1 MAHPTQQ
8 QVDRVVAMTD
18 PVRRNVA
25 ITTCY
30 RDLSVAVADILGR
43 RDVNWLAFGAWASG
57 TAGRVIRGEGLPLD
71 WGTSEAVAEGNRT
84 IIADVAPRF
93 VRWLDE
99 VERAGEPSRA
109 ALDVA
114 LADAMFDQTP
124 DLADALEAY
133 QQAFEVL
140 QLSGDLAAD
149 AEADRAVAELVL
161 LGNVKVAAHEQRI
174 ADDLIDDAMPLGGLF
189 GRITT
194 RFVEVITPDGALDV
208 CRDVPAPSYLAG
220 QRFPGVLSQLSHA
233 DLCTLAEQY
242 DHALDIAVI
251 GSRATSWECYDERMG
266 FIFCFFR
273 AFARDARYFDLPAEF
288 LR

>member
-1 MAHPTQQ
+1 MAHPSQRM
-8 QVDRVVAMTD
+8 VDDVVALPD
-18 PVRRNVA
+18 PVLRNVA

-30 RDLSVAVADILGR
+30 RDLALAVADVVGR

-57 TAGRVIRGEGLPLD
+57 TAGRVIRGEGLPID
-71 WGTSEAVAEGNRT
+71 WGTSRAVAEGNRT

-99 VERAGEPSRA
+99 VARAGTPSRT
-109 ALDVA
+109 ALEVA
-114 LADAMFDQTP
+114 LADSLFDSTP

-133 QQAFEVL
+133 QAVVELRELV
-140 QLSGDLAAD
+140 GDPPAD
-149 AEADRAVAELVL
+149 DEADRALAELML
-161 LGNVKVAAHEQRI
+161 LGNVKVAAHEQHI

-208 CRDVPAPSYLAG
+208 CRDVPIPSYLGGA
-220 QRFPGVLSQLSHA
+220 RYPSVLAQLSRA
-233 DLCTLAEQY
+233 DLCELADRF
-242 DHALDIAVI
+242 DHALDGDVV

-273 AFARDARYFDLPAEF
+273 AFARDVRYFDVPAEF
-288 LR
+288 LT